1 MTTVAACFS
10 KREIA
15 ADSMVTLEG
24 VHYSVTKLRKGAN
37 SVFGATGNWDACL
50 KFLQA
55 IEKNTFDESEAEV
68 TVLELRKDGLWVYEG
83 CIIPSKIKNDYYAI
97 GTGAQYAIAAMRLG
111 CTPTEAVAIACEFDP
126 SSRGPVDTLSLQRR
140 GHAAAKEGV

>member
-10 KREIA
+10 KGEIA

-24 VHYSVTKLRKGAN
+24 VCYSVNKLRQGVS

-55 IEKNTFDESEAEV
+55 IEKNTFDEADAEV

-83 CIIPSKIKNDYYAI
+83 CIIPAKIKNDYYAI
-97 GTGAQYAIAAMRLG
+97 GTGAAYAIAAMRLG
-111 CTPTEAVAIACEFDP
+111 HTPTEAVALACEFDP
-126 SSRGPVDTLSLQRR
+126 GSRGPVDTLHLQRISDVKKR
-140 GHAAAKEGV
+140 RN